1 MSRPAHSGRDGVR
14 LRVCVNPVGTNK
26 PCCGGDRGAERLAR
40 ALEAGIEHRRI
51 DAAVERVHCLNRCL
65 QGPAM
70 RIAPGGRFFLGVE
83 EAEVPKILDALEETA
98 GTRRDG
104 GDPFDFGGGVP
115 GG

>member
-1 MSRPAHSGRDGVR
+1 MSASGPPARDGVR

-40 ALEAGIEHRRI
+40 ALEVGIEDRRI
-51 DAAVERVHCLNRCL
+51 DAALERVHCLNRCL
-65 QGPAM
+65 QGPAI
-70 RIAPGGRFFLGVE
+70 RIAPGGRFFLGVT
-83 EAEVPKILDALEETA
+83 EAALPDILDALEDVA
-98 GTRRDG
+98 GTRPAG